1 MANGFEYEIILEV
14 YMKEIRSVLEYGSVV
29 YHHGLTQDQSKSIE
43 SVQRICLGLLSKYI
57 QVKFSYSEA
66 CIFFFVEPLFLR
78 RLDHCRTF
86 IKRTLKNKTHDK
98 MFQKRRIEGDTL
110 RRRKYQEYQS
120 YSKRHFESPLVAL
133 TRMANTYNL

>member
-1 MANGFEYEIILEV
+1 MFWVIIV
-14 YMKEIRSVLEYGSVV
+14 QHYMKEIRSVLEYGFVV

-43 SVQRICLGLLSKYI
+43 NVQRICLGLLSKYI

-86 IKRTLKNKTHDK
+86 IRRTLKNKTHDK
-98 MFQKRRIEGDTL
+98 MFQKRRIGVETS
-110 RRRKYQEYQS
+110 RKRKYQEYPS
-120 YSKRHFESPLVAL
+120 HSKRHFYSPLVAL
-133 TRMANTYNL
+133 TRMANAYNL